1 MISLFILILFGVGVA
16 FFATQNTQPTSVILG
31 QYGFFDIPLY
41 AVVLG
46 AMLIGIFVSWLISI
60 VGFVSTSM
68 RLRGNEGRIHSA
80 EEQIHKLEERNHQLE
95 LENLRLR
102 DEGQVY
108 DEEAHDPEEQRH
120 SLNPFVKLRQRF
132 S

>member
-1 MISLFILILFGVGVA
+1 MLPKIHNPPQLF
-16 FFATQNTQPTSVILG
+16 LG
-31 QYGFFDIPLY
+31 QYGLFDIPLY

-46 AMLIGIFVSWLISI
+46 ALLVGIFVSWLISI
-60 VGFVSTSM
+60 AGFVSTSM
-68 RLRGNEGRIHSA
+68 RLRGNEGKIRSA
-80 EEQIHKLEERNHQLE
+80 EEQIHKLKERNNQPE
-95 LENLRLR
+95 QENLRLR

-108 DEEAHDPEEQRH
+108 DEEPHDPEEQRH